1 MLTYI
6 YTYMRTYFFNI
17 GLQERWNTSIELF
30 HHKYGGKLFQEELSV
45 RRKAAKEG
53 QRQEME
59 KAVRAGIYI
68 HENIFTLHP
77 VFDYDI
83 TSTHLFPSQN
93 IIRI

>member
-1 MLTYI
+1 MHTYI
-6 YTYMRTYFFNI
+6 FNI

-59 KAVRAGIYI
+59 KAVRAGMCI

-77 VFDYDI
+77 VLDYDL
-83 TSTHLFPSQN
+83 TTTRLFPSQN
-93 IIRI
+93 IIQI